1 MVAPKSPADVAD
13 IVRLAL
19 AEDVGPGDVTA
30 DLIPASTVAQAE
42 VICREQAVLC
52 GQPWFD
58 EVFSQLSK
66 DVDVRWKYKDS
77 DSIAPDAV
85 VCHIGGP
92 ARAVLSG
99 ERTAL
104 NFLQNLS
111 ATATATRQYVEA
123 VEDTDCEVLDT
134 RKTIP
139 GFRSAQKYAVACG
152 GATNHRMGLYDA
164 ILIKENH
171 IAAAGSVTAAI
182 EAARKQH
189 EGLAVEIEVESGD
202 ELLEALTAGA
212 DRLLLDNFPLNDLRR
227 AVTLTRETAPR
238 TLLEASGG
246 IELATV
252 GQVAETG
259 VDFVSVGAIT
269 KSVEAIDF
277 SMQFL
282 S

>member
-1 MVAPKSPADVAD
+1 MVTPKAPIDVAD
-13 IVRLAL
+13 VVRFAL
-19 AEDVGPGDVTA
+19 KEDIGSGDVTA
-30 DLIPASTVAQAE
+30 DLIPASTMAQAE

-58 EVFSQLSK
+58 EVYRQLDK
-66 DVDVRWKYKDS
+66 DVEVRWKFADGDS
-77 DSIAPDAV
+77 LASDAV
-85 VCHIGGP
+85 VCHLGGP
-92 ARAVLSG
+92 AGSVLTG

-111 ATATATRQYVEA
+111 ATATAARQYAEA
-123 VEDTDCEVLDT
+123 VEDTDCKVLDT

-139 GFRSAQKYAVACG
+139 GLRHAQKYAAACG
-152 GATNHRMGLYDA
+152 GVTNHRMGLYDA

-182 EAARKQH
+182 EAARKQP
-189 EGLAVEIEVESGD
+189 EGLPVEIEVDSGD
-202 ELLEALTAGA
+202 ALLEALTAGA
-212 DRLLLDNFPLNDLRR
+212 DRLLLDNFPLDELRR
-227 AVTLTRETAPR
+227 AVTLARETAPR

-246 IELATV
+246 IDLATI
-252 GQVAETG
+252 GQVAKTG
-259 VDFVSVGAIT
+259 IDFVSIGAIT

-277 SMQFL
+277 SMRFL

>member
-1 MVAPKSPADVAD
+1 MCGIATLTAK
-13 IVRLAL
+13 LAQKL
-19 AEDVGPGDVTA
+19 KGTKAK
-30 DLIPASTVAQAE
+30 L
-42 VICREQAVLC
+42 
-52 GQPWFD
+52 
-58 EVFSQLSK
+58 
-66 DVDVRWKYKDS
+66 
-77 DSIAPDAV
+77 
-85 VCHIGGP
+85 
-92 ARAVLSG
+92 
-99 ERTAL
+99 
-104 NFLQNLS
+104 
-111 ATATATRQYVEA
+111 
-123 VEDTDCEVLDT
+123 LDT
-134 RKTIP
+134 RKTTP
-139 GFRSAQKYAVACG
+139 NMRLLEKYAVRCG
-152 GATNHRMGLYDA
+152 GGHNHRTDLSDMPLV
-164 ILIKENH
+164 KENH

-189 EGLAVEIEVESGD
+189 EGLPVEIEVESGD

>member
-1 MVAPKSPADVAD
+1 MVAPKPPDDVAD

-19 AEDVGPGDVTA
+19 AEDIGPGDVTA

-42 VICREQAVLC
+42 VICREQAALC

-58 EVFSQLSK
+58 EVYHQLSK
-66 DVDVRWKYKDS
+66 DVDVRWKYKDG
-77 DSIAPDAV
+77 DSVAPDAV

-111 ATATATRQYVEA
+111 ATATAARQYVEA
-123 VEDTDCEVLDT
+123 VEETDCKVLDT

-139 GFRSAQKYAVACG
+139 GLRSAQKYAAACG

-189 EGLAVEIEVESGD
+189 EGLPVEIEVESSD

-212 DRLLLDNFPLNDLRR
+212 DRLLLDNFPLDDLRR

-252 GQVAETG
+252 GRVAETG

-277 SMQFL
+277 SMRFL
-282 S
+282 F

>member
-1 MVAPKSPADVAD
+1 MVAPKAPADVAD
-13 IVRLAL
+13 VVRFAL

-58 EVFSQLSK
+58 EVYRQLGK
-66 DVDVRWKYKDS
+66 DVDVRWKYKDG

-85 VCHIGGP
+85 VCHLGGP

-111 ATATATRQYVEA
+111 ATATAARQYVEA
-123 VEDTDCEVLDT
+123 IEETGCKVLDT

-139 GFRSAQKYAVACG
+139 GLRSAQKYAAACG

-182 EAARKQH
+182 EAARRQH
-189 EGLAVEIEVESGD
+189 AGLPVEIEVESDD

-212 DRLLLDNFPLNDLRR
+212 DRLLLDNFTLDDLRR
-227 AVTLTRETAPR
+227 TVTLTRETAPR

-246 IELATV
+246 IDLATI

-259 VDFVSVGAIT
+259 IDFVSIGAIS

-277 SMQFL
+277 SMRFL

>member
-1 MVAPKSPADVAD
+1 M
-13 IVRLAL
+13 
-19 AEDVGPGDVTA
+19 
-30 DLIPASTVAQAE
+30 
-42 VICREQAVLC
+42 
-52 GQPWFD
+52 
-58 EVFSQLSK
+58 
-66 DVDVRWKYKDS
+66 
-77 DSIAPDAV
+77 
-85 VCHIGGP
+85 
-92 ARAVLSG
+92 
-99 ERTAL
+99 
-104 NFLQNLS
+104 
-111 ATATATRQYVEA
+111 EA
-123 VEDTDCEVLDT
+123 VEDTDCKVLDT